1 MCTVFLYLPRSGG
14 GTAWLGI
21 QLPNMGITIE
31 GRSGIG
37 KCHASFNPT
46 RARTHMRQSV
56 SHKVPYPSITTI
68 HYSTSVQ
75 AMVGAELD
83 SQIHP
88 HPHTY
93 IPRSASRQEDEE
105 VRERK
110 KESRYVR

>member
-1 MCTVFLYLPRSGG
+1 MLCAVFLCLPRSRG
-14 GTAWLGI
+14 GTAWLSNCQTWEP
-21 QLPNMGITIE
+21 QLKV
-31 GRSGIG
+31 GRVLGNAICVLQSN
-37 KCHASFNPT
+37 AVRT
-46 RARTHMRQSV
+46 RMRQSV

-93 IPRSASRQEDEE
+93 IPRSVSRQEDEE

-110 KESRYVR
+110 KESSYVR